1 MISVVLYGRNDS
13 HGYNLAKR
21 AAISINCIAEVLQD
35 PDDEILFVDCNTSND
50 LPTFPEAIYDTLT
63 AHAKT
68 RLRVFRVRPHLYHKL
83 VGHTHLFA
91 TEPHTRNIGIRR
103 SNPRNRWVLSTNT
116 DMIFV
121 LGENMDSLSDAVRDI
136 PDGQYIAPRYELPE
150 PLWET
155 FPRSDP
161 QSIIRSCE
169 ALGTELHLHEVALRV
184 AYMRFDSPGDFQLMP
199 RQALFDIHGFE
210 ERMTHGWHAD
220 SNMCKRLCLYFGNKT
235 ESLKHRVKGYHCDHT
250 RVATPLHQMDIKL
263 ENNLQQFVWDCEEPV
278 SKHQADTWGAPNEPV
293 EELDLSNGP
302 PSRYIC
308 ALKRT
313 LGGPQPADY
322 PTDAND
328 SRNFV
333 FYHQEHALPYLAGNL
348 TVYPRDARFVYL
360 GNNPKMLDLLARSIV
375 EMGFT
380 QPLDYVSELLTGGSG
395 PASAIAISASPQ
407 PETRNEKRETTYSS
421 LLTKYNLLIFD
432 FGLDQTGLN
441 LGEVARV
448 TDWPRN
454 LRYSLGAI
462 ARCLEACAEQS
473 EDVRKAHGQVPDFL
487 VLNAV
492 HYIFQRFLAQFLLST
507 ETPYPVHVRKGRPRM
522 GEDRRYRGV
531 VWKYNEDLL
540 KSFFAYDQENV
551 SLVTVVP
558 EHIVDFTSEGHSAPY
573 KDGHW
578 GAMDYTGTWIDGYR
592 AAILFAPSPS
602 YTDDL
607 VVYVRMNEAF
617 FGPEEEPMRLKVFFE
632 GEFLVDWI
640 VYTRFQTTTCKAV
653 LPARLM
659 AAKQGCRLE
668 LHAQNPQSAE
678 RVALAN
684 GQRLTNEDPRELSIK
699 VQKVTFTSADRLRYS
714 LSNTLEFVEDGQG
727 VHHLNECW
735 TQADGFGSW
744 TLGPDANLVLLLKD
758 PAAEPL
764 IATFTITDVAVSE
777 QQPFLDVRVEINGKT
792 AAKWTLGP
800 TRLTDER
807 RILLPEGFPTADPVL
822 ITFHIESP
830 RSPKQLNWSTWDTRP
845 LGFRLTKFQ
854 LTPAGS
860 LKYKLGEIID
870 LTDSGNST
878 AFVGDFLGTEW
889 ALPDQYGS
897 WTVGERASIKIPFEK
912 PPTAAVP
919 ASFIISDCVVSA
931 SAPALPV
938 RIKANGKLVGEWTLG
953 PDREVH
959 RRSVD
964 LPAEIISGVE
974 ELILT
979 FEIPS
984 PRSPAS
990 LGWNSDSRLL
1000 GMRVARVVIGRAD
1013 IEMPVFGK
1021 PKAPPRKLITRII
1034 GLPGFAVHV
1043 ARLTA
1048 GRALRWWENR

>member
-1 MISVVLYGRNDS
+1 MISVVLYGRNDA

-21 AAISINCIAEVLQD
+21 AAISINCIAEVLLD

-63 AHAKT
+63 SQAKS
-68 RLRVFRVRPHLYHKL
+68 RLRVFRVRPHLYARL

-91 TEPHTRNIGIRR
+91 TEPHTRNIAIRR
-103 SNPRNRWVLSTNT
+103 SNPRNRWILSTNT

-121 LGENMDSLSDAVRDI
+121 LSGNISSLGDAVRDI

-169 ALGTELHLHEVALRV
+169 QLGPGLHLHEVALRV
-184 AYMRFDSPGDFQLMP
+184 PYMRFDSPGDFQLMP
-199 RQALFDIHGFE
+199 RQTLFDIKGFE

-220 SNMCKRLCLYFGNKT
+220 SNMCKRLCLYFGNRT
-235 ESLKHRVKGYHCDHT
+235 ESLKHRIKGYHCDHT

-263 ENNLQQFVWDCEEPV
+263 ENNLQQFVWDCEEAV
-278 SKHQADTWGAPNEPV
+278 AQHQAETWGAPDEPV
-293 EELDLSNGP
+293 EEVDFTNGP
-302 PSRYIC
+302 PARYIC
-308 ALKRT
+308 ALQRT

-328 SRNFV
+328 ARNFV

-348 TVYPRDARFVYL
+348 TVYPPDARFVYA

-380 QPLDYVSELLTGGSG
+380 QPLHYVSELLSAGSA
-395 PASAIAISASPQ
+395 PACAVAVNAGASGNG
-407 PETRNEKRETTYSS
+407 TRYQQ
-421 LLTKYNLLIFD
+421 LLGSYNLLIFD
-432 FGLDQTGLN
+432 FGLDQSGLN
-441 LGEVARV
+441 LGEVSRV
-448 TDWPRN
+448 TDWPRD
-454 LRYSLGAI
+454 LRYSLGAV
-462 ARCLEACAEQS
+462 ARFLQACAEDCDEIQKT
-473 EDVRKAHGQVPDFL
+473 RGRVPDFL

-492 HYIFQRFLAQFLLST
+492 HYVFQRFLAQFLLST
-507 ETPYPVHVRKGRPRM
+507 ETPYPVHVRKGRPRV

-531 VWKYNEDLL
+531 VWKINEDLL
-540 KSFFAYDQENV
+540 QSYFAYDQEDV

-558 EHIVDFTSEGHSAPY
+558 EHAVDFTSEGRSASY

-578 GAMDYTGTWIDGYR
+578 GAMDYTGTWIDGYN

-602 YTDDL
+602 VADDL

-617 FGPEEEPMRLKVFFE
+617 IGPEEEPMRLRVFFE
-632 GEFLVDWI
+632 GEFLVGWT
-640 VYTRFQTTTCKAV
+640 VYTRFQTTTCRAV

-659 AAKQGCRLE
+659 AGKKACRLE
-668 LHAQNPQSAE
+668 IHAENPQSAE
-678 RVALAN
+678 RVALAA
-684 GQRLTNEDPRELSIK
+684 GQRLSNEDPRELSVK
-699 VQKVTFTSADRLRYS
+699 VQTVTFTGADRIRYS
-714 LSNTLEFVEDGQG
+714 LGDTLDFTENGPG
-727 VHHLNECW
+727 VHHINECW
-735 TQADGFGSW
+735 APADGFGVWS
-744 TLGPDANLVLLLKD
+744 LGPDANLVLLLKE
-758 PAAEPL
+758 PAPEAL
-764 IATFTITDVAVSE
+764 TATFTITDVAVNE
-777 QQPFLDVRVEINGKT
+777 QNPFLDVEVAINGKS

-807 RILLPEGFPTADPVL
+807 RILLPEGFPTSDPIL
-822 ITFHIESP
+822 ISFHIESP

-845 LGFRLTKFQ
+845 LGFRLTK
-854 LTPAGS
+854 LRLAPAGS
-860 LKYKLGEIID
+860 LKYRMGEIID

-878 AFVGDFLGTEW
+878 AFVGDYLGTEW

-897 WTVGERASIKIPFEK
+897 WTVGEIATMRIPFDR
-912 PPTAAVP
+912 PPSGAAP
-919 ASFIISDCVVSA
+919 ASFIISDCVVSET
-931 SAPALPV
+931 APALPV
-938 RIKANGKLVGEWTLG
+938 RVKANGQLVGEWSLG
-953 PDREVH
+953 PDREMQ
-959 RRSVD
+959 RRSVNIA
-964 LPAEIISGVE
+964 AEIMAGVE

-979 FEIPS
+979 FEIPA

-1000 GMRVARVVIGRAD
+1000 GMRLARATIGRAD

-1021 PKAPPRKLITRII
+1021 RTAPPRKLTTRII
-1034 GLPGFAVHV
+1034 GLPWFALHV
-1043 ARLTA
+1043 AKLVA
-1048 GRALRWWENR
+1048 GRAIRWWDER